1 MKPLVIL
8 IGILGAFSLSG
19 CSTTAAGKIGM
30 LDNRVSC
37 TLDGK
42 HMLFSSMYGP
52 VGVTAKVEDADGS
65 VICSKTPIQSTAKEN

>member
-1 MKPLVIL
+1 MAARTVSVIAL
-8 IGILGAFSLSG
+8 IVLAFLFSG
-19 CSTTAAGKIGM
+19 CASSTAGKIGM

-52 VGVTAKVEDADGS
+52 VGITAKVEEADGK
-65 VICSKTPIQSTAKEN
+65 VICSKPNATSSN